1 MKALQKKTKIL
12 YLVNQFSMHGGI
24 QRMLS
29 HKIDAWIEEY
39 GYEVVVVTINQNNAP
54 VVYPP
59 KNDFKLVDL
68 NLKRV
73 NQHHFKE
80 LYQFVQRI
88 KEVIKKESPDL
99 VITTLTGIPSLILPM
114 LQPNVKKVLEI
125 HSSGALSVTKNWKY
139 KWPFLNRYYKV
150 VLLNE
155 DEKKYYQL
163 SNLVVIPNFIKI
175 PHSNVTYQG
184 REKRIIAAGRIHAEK
199 QYDHLIKIW
208 EMIYKKFPEW
218 KVDIY
223 GNGDVNLLKGYQ
235 KYINDHQITGI
246 EFHKATD
253 NLEMELMKSSVLC
266 LTSETECFPMILIES
281 KKCML
286 PVVSYDSPNGPRHI
300 IKDDG
305 ILVANGNIEDFAEN
319 LERILMHEEYRK
331 ELGNNALRNVH
342 AFSGKEIIQKWIQLL
357 DGK

>member
-1 MKALQKKTKIL
+1 MKALQRKTKIL

-29 HKIDAWIEEY
+29 HKIDAWVEEC
-39 GYEVVVVTINQNNAP
+39 GYEVVVVTVNQNNAP

-59 KNDFKLVDL
+59 KNEFKLIDL
-68 NLKRV
+68 NLKGI
-73 NQHHFKE
+73 NQHHLKE
-80 LYQFVQRI
+80 LYQFVGRI
-88 KEVIKKESPDL
+88 KKVINQESPDL
-99 VITTLTGIPSLILPM
+99 LITTLTGIPSLILP
-114 LQPNVKKVLEI
+114 LLKHKVKKVLEI
-125 HSSGALSVTKNWKY
+125 HSSGALSVTSQWKY
-139 KWPFLNRYYKV
+139 KWPFLQMYHKV

-155 DEKKYYQL
+155 DEKKYYKL
-163 SNLVVIPNFIKI
+163 DNLVAIPNFIKI
-175 PHSNVTYQG
+175 TNSAVIYED

-208 EMIYKKFPEW
+208 EKIYKKFPEW

-223 GNGDVNLLKGYQ
+223 GNGDAKLLKGYQ
-235 KYINDHQITGI
+235 KYINDHQIPGI

-253 NLEMELMKSSVLC
+253 NLEIELMKSSVLC

-286 PVVSYDSPNGPRHI
+286 PVISYDSPNGPRHI

-305 ILVANGNIEDFAEN
+305 ILVANGNIEDFAEE
-319 LERILMHEEYRK
+319 LERILLDEEYRK
-331 ELGNNALRNVH
+331 KLANHSVRNVH
-342 AFSGKEIIQKWIQLL
+342 AFSAKEIIQKWNQLL

>member
-29 HKIDAWIEEY
+29 HKIDAWVEEC
-39 GYEVVVVTINQNNAP
+39 GYEVLVVTVSQNKAP
-54 VVYPP
+54 IVYPP
-59 KNDFKLVDL
+59 ANDFKLIDL
-68 NLKRV
+68 NLKGI
-73 NQHHFKE
+73 NQHDFKA
-80 LYQFVQRI
+80 LYQFTKRI
-88 KEVIKKESPDL
+88 KKIINQESPDL
-99 VITTLTGIPSLILPM
+99 VITTLTGIPSLILP
-114 LQPNVKKVLEI
+114 LLKPKVKKVLEV
-125 HSSGALSVTKNWKY
+125 HSSGELSVTSQWKY
-139 KWPFLNRYYKV
+139 KWTFLKRYQKV

-163 SNLVVIPNFIKI
+163 DNLLVIPNFITVGD
-175 PHSNVTYQG
+175 SVVNYES
-184 REKRIIAAGRIHAEK
+184 REKRVIAAGRIHAEK

-208 EMIYKKFPEW
+208 EKIYKKFPEW

-223 GNGDVNLLKGYQ
+223 GNGDVNLLEAHQ

-253 NLEMELMKSSVLC
+253 NLEEELMKSSVLC

-286 PVVSYDSPNGPRHI
+286 PVISYDSPNGPRHI

-305 ILVANGNIEDFAEN
+305 ILVENGNIGDFAKE
-319 LERILMHEEYRK
+319 LTRILLDEEYRK
-331 ELGNNALRNVH
+331 ELANHAVRNVH
-342 AFSGKEIIQKWIQLL
+342 VFSAKEIIQKWNQLL
-357 DGK
+357 DGN